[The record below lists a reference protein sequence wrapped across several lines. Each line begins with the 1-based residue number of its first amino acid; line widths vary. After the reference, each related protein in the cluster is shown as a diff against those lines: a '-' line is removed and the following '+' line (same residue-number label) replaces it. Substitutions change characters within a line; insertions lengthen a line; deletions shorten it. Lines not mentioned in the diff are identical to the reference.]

1 MAEDGA
7 LLAWLEEAAGLR
19 GARLEPLAGDASF
32 RRYFRVRAHG
42 RSWVLMDAPPGREP
56 LGPFLRAAEA
66 LRGLGLRVP
75 RVEAADAGRGL
86 LLLEDLGDRLYLR
99 ELEAVR
105 RGEAPWARAEALY
118 GAALKALRRL
128 QRAPA
133 GVTPEGAPFP
143 PYDEA
148 LVREEMALFR
158 DWLLA
163 RHLGLDP
170 APWGGVLEAAFD
182 RLAAVFAEQPRVWV
196 HRDYHSRNLL
206 AAEPGPGILDFQDA
220 VVGPVT
226 YDLVSLLRDC
236 YLRWPEAAVQA
247 WAEGHRRALAAEG
260 VARADP
266 ATFRR
271 WLDLTGAQRHLKAA
285 GIFARLW
292 HRDGKAGYLA
302 DLPRTLGHLAREL
315 APYRELAGLRRLVL
329 EEVLPRLDRRGRPVQ
344 RR

>member
-1 MAEDGA
+1 MAEREA
-7 LLAWLEEAAGLR
+7 LLAWLEETAGLR

-32 RRYFRVRAHG
+32 RRYFRVRAQG
-42 RSWVLMDAPPGREP
+42 QTWVLVDAPPEREP
-56 LGPFLRAAEA
+56 LEPFLRAAAA

-75 RVEAADAGRGL
+75 QVLAADPHRGL
-86 LLLEDLGDRLYLR
+86 ALLEDLGDRLYLR

-118 GAALKALRRL
+118 GAALEALRRL
-128 QRAPA
+128 QRAPVA
-133 GVTPEGAPFP
+133 GAPFP

-148 LVREEMALFR
+148 LVREEMLLFR

-163 RHLGLDP
+163 RHLGVDP
-170 APWGGVLEAAFD
+170 TPWEEVLEAAFD
-182 RLAAVFAEQPRVWV
+182 RLAAAFAEQPRVWV

-206 AAEPGPGILDFQDA
+206 VAEPGPGILDFQDA

-247 WAEGHRRALAAEG
+247 WAEGHRLALAAEG
-260 VARADP
+260 LVGADA

-315 APYRELAGLRRLVL
+315 GPYGELAGLRRLVL
-329 EEVLPRLDRRGRPVQ
+329 EEVLPRLDRRGQPLQ